1 MSILNFNVG
10 VLGHVDS
17 GKTSLAKAL
26 STVAST
32 NAFDK
37 NPQSQERG
45 ITLDLGF
52 SSFTIDMPEHL
63 TNSNYSQLQI
73 TLVDCPGHASL
84 IRTIIG
90 GAQIIDLMLLVIDIT
105 KGIQTQTAECLI
117 IGEITCDKMLVVLN
131 KIDLIEEDQRQATID
146 KMTKRLRKTFESTK
160 FPQTPI
166 IPCSA
171 VSSLNLNELVSTLQQ
186 HVYIPSFVL
195 AIQMTKRLRKTF
207 ESTKF
212 PQTPIIPCSAVSS
225 LNLNELVSTLQQH
238 VYIPRRSATGPFIFS
253 VDHCFSIRGQGTVMT
268 GTVLSGSVRINDS
281 IEIVSLKEV
290 RKVKSMQMFRKPI
303 DRAIQG
309 DRIGLCVT
317 QFDPDKL
324 ERGIVSTP
332 GVIKIFH
339 GLIIRVNKVK
349 HFKHDIESRT
359 KFHIT
364 CGHATVMGK
373 IVLFLDHSTEE
384 NNNDDQF
391 NYGKEYEATD
401 QYSSEHSTEN
411 KHIYALIELE
421 SPIACQLQSIM
432 IGSRLDTDIHANTCR
447 LAFYGHVLDGFI
459 DTDYLN
465 KELPSKLRVYKRKEK
480 VGFIDRVVD
489 DQTIIGKD
497 LFQKETNINTFVNFK
512 VELTPRGEQG
522 FIESS
527 FGQSGKFKVRFMNGL
542 SNETKQLFNNAKGR
556 KQQPK
561 TAATTTTTTTDA
573 DVESNEP
580 PERIRIVLK
589 FNKYLFQEKTVISQ

>member
-52 SSFTIDMPEHL
+52 SSFTMDIPEHL
-63 TNSNYSQLQI
+63 MNSNYKQLQI

-105 KGIQTQTAECLI
+105 KGIQTQTAECLV

-131 KIDLIEEDQRQATID
+131 KIDLIEETQRQSTIE
-146 KMTKRLRKTFESTK
+146 KMTKRLRKTFEFTK
-160 FPQTPI
+160 FPQAPV

-171 VSSLNLNELVSTLQQ
+171 SSSLNLNELISTLQQ
-186 HVYIPSFVL
+186 HVYIP
-195 AIQMTKRLRKTF
+195 Q
-207 ESTKF
+207 
-212 PQTPIIPCSAVSS
+212 
-225 LNLNELVSTLQQH
+225 
-238 VYIPRRSATGPFIFS
+238 RSPNGPFIFS

-268 GTVLSGSVRINDS
+268 GTILSGSVRINDS
-281 IEIVSLKEV
+281 IEIAALKEV
-290 RKVKSMQMFRKPI
+290 RKVKSMQMFHKPI

-309 DRIGLCVT
+309 DRIGICVT

-324 ERGIVSTP
+324 ERGLVSTP
-332 GVIKIFH
+332 GIIKIFH
-339 GLIIRVNKVK
+339 GLIIKINKVK

-364 CGHATVMGK
+364 CGHSTVMGK
-373 IVLFLDHSTEE
+373 IVLFIDHSV
-384 NNNDDQF
+384 NNDNNDQF
-391 NYGKEYEATD
+391 NYEKEYEAIE
-401 QYSSEHSTEN
+401 QYPTEDSLTN
-411 KHIYALIELE
+411 KQIFALVELE
-421 SPIACQLQSIM
+421 SPITCQLQSIL
-432 IGSRLDTDIHANTCR
+432 IGSRLDTDIHVNTCR
-447 LAFYGHVLDGFI
+447 LAFYGHALDGFT
-459 DTDYLN
+459 DSDYLN
-465 KELPSKLRVYKRKEK
+465 KDLSNKLRIYKRKEK
-480 VGFIDRVVD
+480 IGFVDRLVD

-497 LFQKETNINTFVNFK
+497 LFQKETNINIFVNFK
-512 VELTPRGEQG
+512 VELNPTGDQG

-542 SNETKQLFNNAKGR
+542 SDEAKQSLSNTKGR
-556 KQQPK
+556 KQQGK
-561 TAATTTTTTTDA
+561 TTTTTTTTNNDA
-573 DVESNEP
+573 DGESNESHQ
-580 PERIRIVLK
+580 RIRIILK
-589 FNKYLFQEKTVISQ
+589 FKKYLFQEKTVISQ

>member
-186 HVYIPSFVL
+186 HVYIP
-195 AIQMTKRLRKTF
+195 
-207 ESTKF
+207 
-212 PQTPIIPCSAVSS
+212 
-225 LNLNELVSTLQQH
+225 
-238 VYIPRRSATGPFIFS
+238 RRSATGPFIFS

-373 IVLFLDHSTEE
+373 IVLFIDHSTEE

-561 TAATTTTTTTDA
+561 TAATTTDA

-589 FNKYLFQEKTVISQ
+589 FKKYLFQEKTVISQ

>member
-146 KMTKRLRKTFESTK
+146 K
-160 FPQTPI
+160 
-166 IPCSA
+166 
-171 VSSLNLNELVSTLQQ
+171 
-186 HVYIPSFVL
+186 
-195 AIQMTKRLRKTF
+195 MTKRLRKTF

>member
-186 HVYIPSFVL
+186 HVYIP
-195 AIQMTKRLRKTF
+195 
-207 ESTKF
+207 
-212 PQTPIIPCSAVSS
+212 
-225 LNLNELVSTLQQH
+225 
-238 VYIPRRSATGPFIFS
+238 RRSATGPFIFS

-303 DRAIQG
+303 DRSIQG

-373 IVLFLDHSTEE
+373 IVLFIDHSTEE

-561 TAATTTTTTTDA
+561 TAATTTDA